1 MLAGVSR
8 QSQFPLGAEIE
19 LAQLEF
25 DPHPLLARL
34 REHEPV
40 SWVPALDG
48 WLVTRHDLALEVMR
62 DAHTFTV
69 DDPRFSTAQV
79 IGPSMLS
86 LDGDQ
91 HARHRA
97 PFVGPFRAVA
107 VQERFAGEAT
117 DEAERLIEGFAPAGA
132 AELRRSFA
140 GPLAAAIV
148 ARALGLDPREVPAV
162 LAWYDAI
169 VTSVTRITA
178 GEPPTRE
185 GAAAFLGLRERLEA
199 VISDGQDSSLLAAA
213 AWRSPAG
220 PVSPSRPESPSGSA
234 RGPASDPPLSHR
246 QIVSNAAVLLFGGIE
261 TTEGMIANLL
271 LHLLERPEL
280 VALVRN
286 DAARLEAAIDESL
299 RLEPAAAVIDRY
311 ATADAT
317 LGGASIA
324 RGELVRISI
333 SAANRDPAV
342 FPHPDAF
349 DLERGNLRR
358 HLAFAQGPHVC
369 VGVHLARLE
378 ARVSVGALLRGLPRL
393 RLDPARRSAARGLVF
408 RKPPRLDA
416 IWTWPVA
423 QSPDRGD
430 AGRPR
435 LRHDGT
441 ARLTHQGEP
450 RWR

>member
-1 MLAGVSR
+1 M
-8 QSQFPLGAEIE
+8 FPLGADVE
-19 LAQLEF
+19 LAQL
-25 DPHPLLARL
+25 DRHPYPVLARL
-34 REHEPV
+34 RQHEPV
-40 SWVPALDG
+40 SWIPALDG
-48 WLVTRHDLALEVMR
+48 WLVTRHELALEVMR
-62 DAHTFTV
+62 DAGRFTV

-107 VQERFAGEAT
+107 VQERFAGNAAE
-117 DEAERLIEGFAPAGA
+117 EAERLIEGLGPAGA

-148 ARALGLDPREVPAV
+148 TRALGLHPHEVTAV

-169 VTSVTRITA
+169 VTSVTRITV

-185 GAAAFLGLRERLEA
+185 GAAAFSGLRERLQA
-199 VISDGQDSSLLAAA
+199 VITDGRDLSLLACAA
-213 AWRSPAG
+213 SGCGSTKGAG
-220 PVSPSRPESPSGSA
+220 AASGAGAGSV
-234 RGPASDPPLSHR
+234 LSHD

-261 TTEGMIANLL
+261 TTEGMITNLV
-271 LHLLERPEL
+271 LHLLQRPEL
-280 VALVRN
+280 VAGVR
-286 DAARLEAAIDESL
+286 DDPRRLDAAIDESL

-311 ATADAT
+311 ATADVT
-317 LGGASIA
+317 LGPAAIK

-342 FPHPDAF
+342 FPDPDAF
-349 DLERGNLRR
+349 DLERPNLRR

-378 ARVSVGALLRGLPRL
+378 ARVSVGALLRGLPGL

-408 RKPPRLDA
+408 RKPPRLDVV
-416 IWTWPVA
+416 WTSPVA
-423 QSPDRGD
+423 SGPVG
-430 AGRPR
+430 P
-435 LRHDGT
+435 
-441 ARLTHQGEP
+441 
-450 RWR
+450 